1 MSVRQAE
8 QDAAYGMGRA
18 QLKKNCKQAEVAT
31 LGGGCFWCL
40 EAVFSEVKGVTTVE
54 PGYSGGNWK
63 NPTYDQVSSGAT
75 GHAEV
80 VQLTFDP
87 ETISFRTI
95 LDIFFAT
102 HNPTTLNRQGAD
114 VGTQYRSVIFYHN
127 TQQRATAERLV
138 EELQD
143 AKAYAAPLVTEILPF
158 EAVYKAEAHHKDYFK
173 RHPEQPYCE
182 LTIAPK
188 IAKLRTHYP
197 DKLKASPG

>member
-1 MSVRQAE
+1 M
-8 QDAAYGMGRA
+8 DRA
-18 QLKKNCKQAEVAT
+18 QSEKDSKQTEVAT

-40 EAVFSEVKGVTTVE
+40 EAIFSEVKGVTTVE

-63 NPTYDQVSSGAT
+63 DPTYEQVSSGAT

-95 LDIFFAT
+95 LEIFFAT
-102 HNPTTLNRQGAD
+102 HNPTMRNRQGAD

-127 TQQRATAERLV
+127 TQQRATAERLI
-138 EELQD
+138 EELQN
-143 AKAYAAPLVTEILPF
+143 AEAYAAPLVTQIRPF
-158 EAVYKAEAHHKDYFK
+158 EAFYKAEAQHKDYFK

-188 IAKLRTHYP
+188 IAKLRTRHP
-197 DKLKASPG
+197 DKLKTSPG

>member
-1 MSVRQAE
+1 
-8 QDAAYGMGRA
+8 MGRA

-40 EAVFSEVKGVTTVE
+40 EAIFSEVKGVTTVE
-54 PGYSGGNWK
+54 PGYSGGNWED
-63 NPTYDQVSSGAT
+63 PTYEQVSSGAT

-95 LDIFFAT
+95 LEIFFAT